1 MKKPTYIDIF
11 AGCGGLSLGLHNAG
25 WQGLFAVEKN
35 ADAFKTL
42 EYNLIEK
49 VNHFLWPDWLPKTSH
64 DINVVLKD
72 YKEQLLGLQ
81 RKVDLVVGGP
91 PCQGFSMAGRRK
103 ENDQRNNL
111 VKSYIKFIK
120 TIQPKIIFFENVKGF
135 TLEFRKNKD
144 KGKSIHLM
152 LNAL

>member
-49 VNHFLWPDWLPKTSH
+49 VNHFLLAS
-64 DINVVLKD
+64 
-72 YKEQLLGLQ
+72 
-81 RKVDLVVGGP
+81 
-91 PCQGFSMAGRRK
+91 
-103 ENDQRNNL
+103 
-111 VKSYIKFIK
+111 
-120 TIQPKIIFFENVKGF
+120 
-135 TLEFRKNKD
+135 
-144 KGKSIHLM
+144 
-152 LNAL
+152 

>member
-1 MKKPTYIDIF
+1 MYIITKKI
-11 AGCGGLSLGLHNAG
+11 
-25 WQGLFAVEKN
+25 
-35 ADAFKTL
+35 
-42 EYNLIEK
+42 
-49 VNHFLWPDWLPKTSH
+49 NHFLWPDWFPRTSH

-111 VKSYIKFIK
+111 IKSYIKFIK
-120 TIQPKIIFFENVKGF
+120 IIQPKIIFLK
-135 TLEFRKNKD
+135 
-144 KGKSIHLM
+144 M
-152 LNAL
+152 